1 MKEGVGMG
9 TPGRVLDGRDLGP
22 GGAGRAGEPRRQRS
36 ARPPLRAAW
45 ETASSS
51 AGMRV
56 WWLPYQH
63 TSQHTPSSSE
73 GKGKIGVGGGHPP
86 EVQTRHA
93 EVARGN
99 RAPNPLEAKRKS
111 HRASE
116 PRFLLLANGDKLIG
130 SEYSEQF
137 YGE

>member
-36 ARPPLRAAW
+36 AGPPLRAAW

-73 GKGKIGVGGGHPP
+73 GKGKMGGGG
-86 EVQTRHA
+86 VILLRSKLVTRRLH
-93 EVARGN
+93 EGT
-99 RAPNPLEAKRKS
+99 
-111 HRASE
+111 E
-116 PRFLLLANGDKLIG
+116 PQIL
-130 SEYSEQF
+130 
-137 YGE
+137 

>member
-73 GKGKIGVGGGHPP
+73 GKGKMAGGVILLRSKL
-86 EVQTRHA
+86 VTRRLH
-93 EVARGN
+93 EGT
-99 RAPNPLEAKRKS
+99 
-111 HRASE
+111 E
-116 PRFLLLANGDKLIG
+116 PQIL
-130 SEYSEQF
+130 
-137 YGE
+137 